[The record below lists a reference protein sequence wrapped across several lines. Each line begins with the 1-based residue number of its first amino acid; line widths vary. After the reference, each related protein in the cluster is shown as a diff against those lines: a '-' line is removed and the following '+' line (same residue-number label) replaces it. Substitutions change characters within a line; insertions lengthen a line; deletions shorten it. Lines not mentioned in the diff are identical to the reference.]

1 MIKNVG
7 DKVIIKKD
15 LNEKNGSDEFDVT
28 VGMID
33 YAGVEAIITNSNKSG
48 QYELNVDNG
57 DYVWINEMFESKDKT
72 DSIKKEEIPLTIKE
86 NELYFAKVKPNAII
100 PTKRDE
106 DAGFDVFT
114 CETETIVIPPLS
126 MRMIDTGLAIACN
139 QAYFPKFFDKGGMGS
154 KGIVVSAGV
163 GDSGYRD
170 SYFVPLINTNKD
182 KYLILTN
189 QKQTEIDESEA
200 FDLDTNM
207 FMKFNSNMG
216 FNFAKKSDC
225 IIKPL
230 KKSFAQFVMIPVP
243 KLIAKEI
250 SYEELKSIKSDR
262 GLGKLGSSGK

>member
-1 MIKNVG
+1 MN
-7 DKVIIKKD
+7 
-15 LNEKNGSDEFDVT
+15 
-28 VGMID
+28 
-33 YAGVEAIITNSNKSG
+33 
-48 QYELNVDNG
+48 
-57 DYVWINEMFESKDKT
+57 
-72 DSIKKEEIPLTIKE
+72 IKE

-106 DAGFDVFT
+106 DAGYDIFT

-139 QAYFPKFFDKGGMGS
+139 EAYFPKFFDKGGMGS

-163 GDSGYRD
+163 GDSGYRN

-189 QKQTEIDESEA
+189 QKQTEIDEVDA
-200 FDLDTNM
+200 FDLDENM
-207 FMKFNSNMG
+207 FVRFTSTFDKFVN
-216 FNFAKKSDC
+216 KTDC

-243 KLIAKEI
+243 KLIPKEVT
-250 SYEELKSIKSDR
+250 YEEIQQFKSER
-262 GLGKLGSSGK
+262 GLGNLGSSGK